1 MPYIGNQANTNFSS
15 IAKQVITGNGGTS
28 YTLTTPVA
36 NANELEIFVN
46 NVRQEPGIAYTV
58 NGTALNMTGNVLAS
72 DDFYVVYQGKA
83 VQTTVPPDG
92 SVSDNKLANNIA
104 FPTSVI
110 STTQTANA
118 TGSTTLDLDAYQNFI
133 LTLTGAVTLA
143 NPTTGRVGQTGF
155 IVFIQDATGGRV
167 LSLGSNFETAE
178 AAGITLSTAANAT
191 DLLPYTYVSST
202 RILLGK
208 PQLAFS

>member
-15 IAKQVITGNGGTS
+15 IAKQVITGNGGAS

-92 SVSDNKLANNIA
+92 SVSDSKLANNIS
-104 FPTSVI
+104 FPTSVV

-118 TGSTTLDLDAYQNFI
+118 TGSITLDLNAYQNFI

-155 IVFIQDATGGRV
+155 IVFIQDATGSRV
-167 LSLGSNFETAE
+167 LSLGSNFETVSG
-178 AAGITLSTAANAT
+178 AGVTLSAAANAT
-191 DLLPYTYVSST
+191 DILPYTYVSAT
-202 RILLGK
+202 RILLGT
-208 PQLAFS
+208 PQLNFS